1 MDDFSGVGSGM
12 QALVAALSSFV
23 PKKKSHTILL
33 QFIIILQMIQHL
45 NEKWLVIKIKYIKYK
60 KNDPTFKSEI
70 SSK

>member
-1 MDDFSGVGSGM
+1 MAKLNSSSSCVLCSSPSHGLSNLLMDDFSGVGSGM

-45 NEKWLVIKIKYIKYK
+45 NEK
-60 KNDPTFKSEI
+60 
-70 SSK
+70 